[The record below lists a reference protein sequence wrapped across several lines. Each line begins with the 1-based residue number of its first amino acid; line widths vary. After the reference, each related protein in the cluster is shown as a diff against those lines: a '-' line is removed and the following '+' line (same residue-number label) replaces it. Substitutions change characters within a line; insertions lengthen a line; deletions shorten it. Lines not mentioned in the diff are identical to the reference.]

1 MALATEKSGCSA
13 TSGQMI
19 APLIELFTSEGC
31 NSCPTAD
38 RWLSAVGRPNAGRV
52 VVPLALHV
60 DYWNHL
66 GWEDPYASPDYTRRQ
81 YEYAHQR
88 GTRTVYTPQFILNGR
103 EFRRW
108 HAANAD
114 SEIASVAQTPATA
127 TITLSLQSAG
137 ERDLLVEASVMLA
150 ETMPDADLYFALYE
164 NGLTNKVDDG
174 ENAGRTL
181 HHDFVARQLLGPFP
195 VKPAPASRS
204 RVAPEKL
211 GRGGLRPAPHGQ
223 PRTAGARDT
232 TLFLIRK
239 IQRAQHLAMPGPVDI
254 RPRYLAA

>member
-1 MALATEKSGCSA
+1 
-13 TSGQMI
+13 MI

-137 ERDLLVEASVMLA
+137 ERDLLIEASVMLA

-195 VKPAPASRS
+195 VGDKSPALLNQRLHLDHEWHRKNLGVAAFVQRRTDN
-204 RVAPEKL
+204 RVLQA
-211 GRGGLRPAPHGQ
+211 
-223 PRTAGARDT
+223 
-232 TLFLIRK
+232 
-239 IQRAQHLAMPGPVDI
+239 LAIP
-254 RPRYLAA
+254 LCF